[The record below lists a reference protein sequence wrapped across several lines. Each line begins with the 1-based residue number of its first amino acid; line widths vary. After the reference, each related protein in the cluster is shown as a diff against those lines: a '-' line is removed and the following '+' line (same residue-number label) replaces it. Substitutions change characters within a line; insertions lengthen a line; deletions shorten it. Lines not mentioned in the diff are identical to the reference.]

1 MDHLKPSQKPTQRFT
16 SPTILATLLLIFV
29 FLLDISLPLGVA
41 VGVLYLFCFFLVS
54 RQSKKVILI
63 FAIITSLLTIT
74 KFIIFFSPSITYMAI
89 AKRALT
95 IIVIVI
101 VAFLAYRHRTLIDK
115 INDERFAYI
124 KELEKMLFMTSHEVR
139 KPITTCLGLMKVV
152 ETDMPLSNIELKKL
166 IHHLKSSALEL
177 DAFTRKLTNF
187 ISDIEQRNKNVS

>member
-1 MDHLKPSQKPTQRFT
+1 
-16 SPTILATLLLIFV
+16 
-29 FLLDISLPLGVA
+29 
-41 VGVLYLFCFFLVS
+41 
-54 RQSKKVILI
+54 
-63 FAIITSLLTIT
+63 
-74 KFIIFFSPSITYMAI
+74 MAI
-89 AKRALT
+89 ANRALT